1 MARFRVLEIDAEGRK
16 AASEGLTRVDPPPA
30 GVTRWIDLAETND
43 ESLEILRER
52 FHFHPLALEDCA
64 HLDQRPKLE
73 EYGDHL
79 FLVTQGF
86 TCTGTRVKDLDLHE
100 LHAFLGE
107 RYLVTVHADTIP
119 ALEAIW
125 QRATEDPRSLERGLD
140 FVYYLIADGLVD
152 QSFPI
157 LDRIAGELEE
167 IEDQVLEGPR
177 RSQLSR
183 VFQLKRHLVT
193 MRQVLSPQ
201 RDTMAMLARR
211 NHELVSERTALY
223 FRDVYDH
230 LSRINES
237 IEAGRDLLGNAVEA
251 YLSSASN
258 RTNEIMKYL
267 ALLSAVFLPLAFVV
281 GFFGQNFDNL
291 PGIRDWVHSDTLM
304 LSMVAICVATPIGML
319 FWFRSKHWF

>member
-16 AASEGLTRVDPPPA
+16 AAFAGLERVDPPPE

-52 FHFHPLALEDCA
+52 FRFHPLALEDCA

-86 TCTGTRVKDLDLHE
+86 TCAGKHVKELELHE

-119 ALEAIW
+119 ALDAIW
-125 QRATEDPRSLERGLD
+125 ERLDRDPAPLVRGLD

-152 QSFPI
+152 QNFPI
-157 LDRIAGELEE
+157 IDLIADELEE
-167 IEDQVLEGPR
+167 IEDQVLERPQQ
-177 RSQLSR
+177 SQLAR
-183 VFQLKRHLVT
+183 VFQLKRHLVA
-193 MRQVLSPQ
+193 MRKVLSPQ
-201 RDTMAMLARR
+201 RDTMAMLARP
-211 NHELVSERTALY
+211 NHQLVKERTAPY

-230 LSRINES
+230 LARINES
-237 IEAGRDLLGNAVEA
+237 IEANRDLLGNAVEA
-251 YLSSASN
+251 YLSVASN
-258 RTNEIMKYL
+258 RTNEIMKSL

-291 PGIRDWVHSDTLM
+291 PGFPDWVHTDGLM
-304 LSMVAICVATPIGML
+304 FWMIAICIGTPFTML
-319 FWFRSKHWF
+319 FWFRSKNWF